1 MRVRLLLLLA
11 IILIANRPLVA
22 QTVTS
27 LTLESPQN
35 IDGLFVDNT
44 GILYGAGTFQGR
56 TVVSINGAGE
66 VSSFAFGL
74 TGPIQTTRS
83 TDGNFY
89 VTNFNTAKVS
99 QITPEGVVSDFATV
113 KDGPSGIVSDKDGNL
128 YVTQYGVG
136 NGTGNSVT
144 KIALDGTVTD
154 FAVGG
159 TINVPVGI
167 AIDDEGNIYTA
178 NLIDGRITK
187 ITPAGEQSLFA
198 SPPAGSPFTIG
209 HLVWANGQLF
219 GTHVAR
225 HQIYVFEEGSA
236 EVYAGSGTEG
246 RTDGPA
252 ESATFTFP
260 NGLAASVTGDTLYV
274 AEALEATANIRL
286 VVSPTVTNVEEDNS
300 EVPDNTQLMQNYPNP
315 FRGQTAISFTLAR
328 TDEVQIDVFDVLGRR
343 VKTVAN
349 GTFASG
355 QHTVLW
361 NGAAEIAGVYYYRLQ
376 TDTYSATQQ
385 MIMLK

>member
-1 MRVRLLLLLA
+1 MRVRLLFLLA
-11 IILIANRPLVA
+11 LSVIVYMPLTA

-27 LTLESPQN
+27 LALERPQN
-35 IDGLFVDNT
+35 LDGLFIDNT
-44 GILYGAGTFQGR
+44 GTLYGAGTFQGR
-56 TVVSINGAGE
+56 SVVSINGAGE
-66 VSSFAFGL
+66 VSSFAIGL

-89 VTNFNTAKVS
+89 ITNFNTAKVS
-99 QITPEGVVSDFATV
+99 QVTPEGVVSDFATV

-136 NGTGNSVT
+136 NGTGNSVS

-154 FAVGG
+154 FVVGG

-167 AIDDEGNIYTA
+167 AIDEAGNIYTA
-178 NLIDGRITK
+178 NLFDGRITK

-198 SPPAGSPFTIG
+198 SPPTGTPFTIG

-225 HQIYVFEEGSA
+225 HQIYVFGEGSA
-236 EVYAGSGTEG
+236 EAYAGSGTVG

-252 ESATFTFP
+252 ESATFTSP

-274 AEALEATANIRL
+274 AEGLEATASLRLVISPTATNVDDVDAQVPDDIRL
-286 VVSPTVTNVEEDNS
+286 
-300 EVPDNTQLMQNYPNP
+300 LQNYPNP
-315 FRGQTAISFTLAR
+315 FREETSISFTLASS
-328 TDEVQIDVFDVLGRR
+328 DQVQIDVFDVLGRR
-343 VKTVAN
+343 VKTVAS
-349 GTFASG
+349 GIFASG

-361 NGAAEIAGVYYYRLQ
+361 DGAGEMAGVYYYRLQ
-376 TDTYSATQQ
+376 TESYSATQR